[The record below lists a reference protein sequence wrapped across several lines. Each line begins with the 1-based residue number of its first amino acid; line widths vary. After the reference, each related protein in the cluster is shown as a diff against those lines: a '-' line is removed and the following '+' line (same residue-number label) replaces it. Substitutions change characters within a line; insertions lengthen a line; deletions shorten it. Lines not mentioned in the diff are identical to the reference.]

1 MTHRRGGVKLI
12 AMTNWLPVAMIAA
25 VMGAFAFSP
34 ANAVEAAPEAKSATA
49 PAVPAAALPAA
60 PLDQLY
66 ARLARTRYPEEAEGI
81 LAEIERLRMKSGS
94 NSADLLLGRALK
106 ARESAKLDIALP
118 LFDAVVELYP
128 DWSEAWSERAT
139 TRFQNGDVNGAMG
152 DLAQTLKREPR
163 DVAALAG
170 LGSILTDAG
179 EPEGAL
185 RAYDRAL
192 ALAPAWERLK
202 EARARAQNLAW
213 SRSP

>member
-1 MTHRRGGVKLI
+1 MRRI
-12 AMTNWLPVAMIAA
+12 FPVALVAA
-25 VMGAFAFSP
+25 LLILGVAP
-34 ANAVEAAPEAKSATA
+34 ARAAEAAKPDSASS
-49 PAVPAAALPAA
+49 VI
-60 PLDQLY
+60 DKLY
-66 ARLARTRYPEEAEGI
+66 ARLAKTHYPEEVEGI
-81 LAEIERLRMKSGS
+81 LAEIEHLRRQSGS
-94 NSADLLLGRALK
+94 DAADLLLGRALQ

-118 LFDAVVELYP
+118 LLDAVVELYP

-163 DVAALAG
+163 DVGALTG

-202 EARARAQNLAW
+202 EARARAQTLLW